1 MLVNP
6 ICIEDMACQVGIAP
20 DIVTLLLPAV
30 PPSTQVY
37 GSVTGMFS
45 IVMNEQPIGV
55 PNYDKSLNSVG
66 KNMMISLAAG
76 TG

>member
-1 MLVNP
+1 M
-6 ICIEDMACQVGIAP
+6 
-20 DIVTLLLPAV
+20 